1 MKKISY
7 IIILFFV
14 CLLLSSCRN
23 KEKYGDVVILYTT
36 DVHGNVLPFDF
47 TKKAPAVSSLANAST
62 VIKEVRKEFGKDL
75 LLFDD
80 GDLYQG
86 TPSMY
91 YYNYYSTEEMHLAT
105 RAVNY
110 LQYDGIVVGNHDLE
124 AGEDIYL
131 NKVYNQLEPVW
142 FGANAVDTRNGR
154 SMFRPYKIY
163 DRHGF
168 KIAVLGLVTAET
180 GDQLPKNLTPHLSF
194 KTMQEYAKKWVDEIQ
209 NNENP
214 DYIVCLA
221 HAGIK
226 DVEIITEKG
235 DTVVDG
241 IQAILQNVRGIDL
254 MLFGHDHGIYE
265 DDFVNQWGDTVK
277 LLQPGPHGTEIGR
290 IDLHFERNADKTARV
305 TTETQNIDLS
315 KYPVDEDYAASFN
328 GAIDTINKFLDSPLG
343 YLDVDF
349 DMKGSLY
356 KQTNSM
362 DFIHKIQL
370 DATGAE
376 ISFASALSS
385 FRDIPAGPITLRT
398 LFSLYRYDNQIH
410 KIWMTGEDVKKFLEY
425 GYDRQ
430 FGEYKSADSHLLAF
444 KYDKAGKITYGRFG
458 PDLIVPQYNYTSAAG
473 INYEV
478 DLRKPLG
485 NRVNII
491 SMADGTKF
499 NPAHQYTVAISSYQ
513 AAGGGGFINRGLGW
527 SADDIAYHTLSESS
541 KNIIYL
547 ITSYIQRTEHVNP
560 TPVSNWKTLP
570 ADWSDAMGPKD
581 AALLLPYIAK

>member
-1 MKKISY
+1 MKNCGY
-7 IIILFFV
+7 IIVLFFV
-14 CLLLSSCRN
+14 FLLLSSCRN

-36 DVHGNVLPFDF
+36 DVHGNVLPYDF
-47 TKKAPAVSSLANAST
+47 NKKAPAVSSLANAST
-62 VIKEVRKEFGKDL
+62 LIKEVRREYGKNM

-91 YYNYYSTEEMHLAT
+91 YYNYYSTDEVHLAT
-105 RAVNY
+105 RVVNY

-124 AGEDIYL
+124 AGEEVYL
-131 NKVYNQLEPVW
+131 NGIAQQLEPEW
-142 FGANAVDTRNGR
+142 FGANAVDTRTGR

-163 DRHGF
+163 ERHGF

-180 GDQLPKNLTPHLSF
+180 GDQLPMNLTPHISF
-194 KTMQEYAKKWVDEIQ
+194 MTMQDYAKKWVTEIQ
-209 NNENP
+209 NNENA
-214 DYIVCLA
+214 DYIICIA

-226 DVEIITEKG
+226 DVELVTQKG

-254 MLFGHDHGIYE
+254 MLFGHDHGIYN
-265 DDFVNQWGDTVK
+265 DDYVNQWGDTVK

-290 IDLHFERNADKTARV
+290 IDLHFARNKDKTISV
-305 TTETQNIDLS
+305 STETQSIDLS
-315 KYPVDEDYAASFN
+315 KIPVDDEFVDVFK
-328 GAIDTINKFLDSPLG
+328 GAIDTINSFLDSPLG

-385 FRDIPAGPITLRT
+385 FKDIPAGPITLRT
-398 LFSLYRYDNQIH
+398 LFSLYRYDNQVH

-430 FGEYKSADSHLLAF
+430 FGTYKSSESHLLAF
-444 KYDKAGKITYGRFG
+444 KYDKAGNISYGRFG
-458 PDLIVPQYNYTSAAG
+458 PDLVVPQYNYTSAAG

-499 NPAHQYTVAISSYQ
+499 NLSHQYTVAISSYQ

-527 SADDIAYHTLSESS
+527 SADDIAYHTLSETS

-547 ITSYIQRTEHVNP
+547 ITNYIKREEHVNP
-560 TPVSNWKTLP
+560 TAVSNWKTVP
-570 ADWSDAMGPKD
+570 TEWSNAKGPND